1 MNASRAAAIGSARDA
16 TESSPPQDSTL
27 HQASKPLRRAWL
39 AIGVLFFF
47 YALSMMDRGVI
58 SLMVAPIKRDL
69 SVTDVQIGLLQG
81 FAFALL
87 YSLAALPI
95 GAAVDYLNRRRL
107 LFAGVLIWSAATTAG
122 GLAHGYTQLFIA
134 RAFVGIGEAVL
145 IPVALSLIADL
156 FPRHRIATATAVFT
170 AGSTIGAG
178 ASFAVGGTVLRLLSE
193 RQIPITGLLSDLSPW
208 RGTFVIFGAV
218 GVAGALLAF
227 LLPDP
232 RGKNQRIEKPG
243 SASSVS
249 MSEFGAFLKKRWVV
263 LTHAFL
269 AFPLITCAI
278 FAAHAWAPHYLSLT
292 FSWNTQKIG
301 LIMGVIVVVGQT
313 LGIIGGGMIMDR
325 AQRRGVKAPF
335 FTVPIWTTLLG
346 GPLLAFAFIQTN
358 PILCILC
365 LSVGV
370 IVACS
375 FSSAHYAVLQLIA
388 PAGFRGRLTAVYLFV
403 LSLIG
408 SGLGPLLPPLA
419 SRILGGGETSLGHG
433 AALVIAILTPTVALI
448 LATGRRSLQTA
459 MQNSADAHHAL
470 NGSTT
475 IGAAVATTKLR

>member
-1 MNASRAAAIGSARDA
+1 V
-16 TESSPPQDSTL
+16 
-27 HQASKPLRRAWL
+27 RRAWL
-39 AIGVLFFF
+39 AIGILFFF

-58 SLMVAPIKRDL
+58 SLMVSPIKHDL

-95 GAAVDYLNRRRL
+95 GAAVDYLNRRKL
-107 LFAGVLIWSAATTAG
+107 LFGGVLIWSAATTAG

-178 ASFAVGGTVLRLLSE
+178 ASFAVGGTVLRILSE
-193 RQIPITGLLSDLSPW
+193 RDPLSTAILGHLPPW
-208 RGTFVIFGAV
+208 RATFVIFGAV

-232 RGKNQRIEKPG
+232 RARRPPIERLG
-243 SASSVS
+243 SRSSVS
-249 MSEFGAFLKKRWVV
+249 MSEFGSFLKKRWVV

-278 FAAHAWAPHYLSLT
+278 FAAHAWAPHYLALT

-313 LGIIGGGMIMDR
+313 IGIIGGGMIMDL
-325 AQRRGVKAPF
+325 AQRRGVIAPY

-346 GPLLAFAFIQTN
+346 GPLLALAFMQTN
-358 PILCILC
+358 PIFCIFC

-370 IVACS
+370 IVSCS

-419 SRILGGGETSLGHG
+419 SRFLGGGEDALGHG

-448 LATGRRSLQTA
+448 LALGRRALQTA
-459 MQNSADAHHAL
+459 MQNSADAYHAL
-470 NGSTT
+470 NGSTA
-475 IGAAVATTKLR
+475 ISVPSVATANRH

>member
-1 MNASRAAAIGSARDA
+1 MTTPLDAQEKALPSA
-16 TESSPPQDSTL
+16 T
-27 HQASKPLRRAWL
+27 RAWL

-69 SVTDVQIGLLQG
+69 TVSDVQIGLLQG

-95 GAAVDYLNRRRL
+95 GTAVDYLNRRKL
-107 LFAGVLIWSAATTAG
+107 LFAGVLVWSAATACG
-122 GLAHGYTQLFIA
+122 GFAHGYTQLFIA

-156 FPRHRIATATAVFT
+156 FPRHKIATATAVFT

-178 ASFAVGGTVLRLLSE
+178 ASFAVGGTLLRILSE
-193 RQIPITGLLSDLSPW
+193 RGESASGLLSHLAPW
-208 RGTFVIFGAV
+208 RATFVIFGSIGSV
-218 GVAGALLAF
+218 VALLAF

-232 RGKNQRIEKPG
+232 RAAGRSRENAASR
-243 SASSVS
+243 SSVS
-249 MSEFGAFLKKRWVV
+249 MNEFGRFVSKRWVV
-263 LTHAFL
+263 LSHAFL

-278 FAAHAWAPHYLSLT
+278 FAAHAWAPHYLAQT
-292 FSWNTQKIG
+292 FAWNAQKIG
-301 LIMGVIVVVGQT
+301 LIMGFIVVVGQT
-313 LGIIGGGMIMDR
+313 LGIIGGGVLMDR
-325 AQRRGVKAPF
+325 AQRAGVVAPY
-335 FTVPIWTTLLG
+335 FTVPIWTTLIG
-346 GPLLAFAFIQTN
+346 GPLLALAFVQTN
-358 PILCILC
+358 PILCIAC

-370 IVACS
+370 IVSCS

-419 SRILGGGETSLGHG
+419 SRLLGVGEDGMGHG
-433 AALVIAILTPTVALI
+433 AALVIAVLTPTVVWI
-448 LATGRRSLQTA
+448 LAMGRHPLQTA
-459 MQNSADAHHAL
+459 MHNSADEHRAL
-470 NGSTT
+470 ASRTNLGMPS
-475 IGAAVATTKLR
+475 AVATTGRDGK